1 MDASTIIIAVVLL
14 ALAIIPVVLL
24 NKSGK
29 KNKLDDNKEE
39 NK

>member
-29 KNKLDDNKEE
+29 NNKLNDNKEE